1 MVIRKLFKFEGAHI
15 VRNCSS
21 HRCRENIH
29 GHSYIVEVFIT
40 SDKLDRGYMVMDFV
54 LLDKVKELVDSFDHT
69 YSLWQEESDE
79 LKTFVYKY
87 NRRVAEIPVSPSAEG
102 YALLFLYLIDKI
114 LQNTEHKNGEGNVQ
128 LSSVRVHETA
138 TGYAEAFREDLKL
151 VNFNVHN
158 IRFSEAIREEWKND
172 QWWEGIKIKDKNSE
186 THVCYIWRRMVFSRS
201 RKTRTVNC

>member
-21 HRCRENIH
+21 HRCREHIH

-114 LQNTEHKNGEGNVQ
+114 LQNMEHKNGEGNVQ

-151 VNFNVHN
+151 VNFNVHD
-158 IRFSEAIREEWKND
+158 IRFSEAIREEWKNE
-172 QWWEGIKIKDKNSE
+172 QWWEGI
-186 THVCYIWRRMVFSRS
+186 R
-201 RKTRTVNC
+201 